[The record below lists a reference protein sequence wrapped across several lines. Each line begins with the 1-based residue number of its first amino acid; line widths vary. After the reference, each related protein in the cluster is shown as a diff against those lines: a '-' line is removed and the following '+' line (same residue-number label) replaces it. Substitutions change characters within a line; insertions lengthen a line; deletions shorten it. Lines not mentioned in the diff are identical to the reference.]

1 MMGNGISLAMEFCA
15 GCGIVVIYFILRRR
29 NQIKAKQRA
38 DGVTDNGEKG
48 DKALD
53 FEYIL

>member
-1 MMGNGISLAMEFCA
+1 MGNAISLSMEFVA
-15 GCGIVVIYFILRRR
+15 ACGIGAIYLILKRR
-29 NQIKAKQRA
+29 NTTKAKQLA
-38 DGVTDNGEKG
+38 EGITDNGEKG